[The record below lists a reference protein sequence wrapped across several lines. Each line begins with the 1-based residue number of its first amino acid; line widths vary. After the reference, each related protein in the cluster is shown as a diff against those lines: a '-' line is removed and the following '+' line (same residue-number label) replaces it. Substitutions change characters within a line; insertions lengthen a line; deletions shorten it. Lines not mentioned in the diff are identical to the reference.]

1 VAYKIQ
7 RYTNRKLKRT
17 KRKEACKSKLIQH
30 QHQQNSQ
37 WASQDS
43 GISSS
48 NSILAPE
55 NDDDK
60 TNQQYPKTQRTHNN
74 NDDDNKGVAKEN
86 ASIVGIFPLTDS
98 LFWVLWFRAF
108 PAMYLFLLLLHL
120 LVVCTKME
128 HNQIATKSHKD
139 TQNN

>member
-1 VAYKIQ
+1 MQQK
-7 RYTNRKLKRT
+7 
-17 KRKEACKSKLIQH
+17 

-55 NDDDK
+55 NDEDK

-74 NDDDNKGVAKEN
+74 NNNKGVAKDN
-86 ASIVGIFPLTDS
+86 ASIVGVFPLTDS
-98 LFWVLWFRAF
+98 LLWVLCFRAF
-108 PAMYLFLLLLHL
+108 TAMYPFLLLL
-120 LVVCTKME
+120 LVYTKME
-128 HNQIATKSHKD
+128 HNQVATKSHKD

>member
-1 VAYKIQ
+1 M
-7 RYTNRKLKRT
+7 
-17 KRKEACKSKLIQH
+17 QH

-43 GISSS
+43 DISSS

-60 TNQQYPKTQRTHNN
+60 TNQQYPKTQRTHHNN
-74 NDDDNKGVAKEN
+74 NNNNKGVAKDN

-98 LFWVLWFRAF
+98 LLWVLCFRAF
-108 PAMYLFLLLLHL
+108 TSMYPFLLLLL
-120 LVVCTKME
+120 LLLLLCTKIE

-139 TQNN
+139 T

>member
-1 VAYKIQ
+1 MQ
-7 RYTNRKLKRT
+7 
-17 KRKEACKSKLIQH
+17 KSKLMQQ

-37 WASQDS
+37 CASQDS

-60 TNQQYPKTQRTHNN
+60 TNQQYPKKQRTHNN
-74 NDDDNKGVAKEN
+74 NKGVAKEN

-98 LFWVLWFRAF
+98 LLWVLCFRAF
-108 PAMYLFLLLLHL
+108 TAMYPFLLLLL
-120 LVVCTKME
+120 LLLLLCTKME

-139 TQNN
+139 TQQLDR

>member
-1 VAYKIQ
+1 MQ
-7 RYTNRKLKRT
+7 
-17 KRKEACKSKLIQH
+17 Q

-43 GISSS
+43 DISSS

-74 NDDDNKGVAKEN
+74 NNNNNKGVAKDN
-86 ASIVGIFPLTDS
+86 ASIVGIIPLTDS
-98 LFWVLWFRAF
+98 LFWVLCFRAF
-108 PAMYLFLLLLHL
+108 TAMYPFLLLHL
-120 LVVCTKME
+120 LLVCTKME
-128 HNQIATKSHKD
+128 HNQIATKSHKA

>member
-1 VAYKIQ
+1 MQ
-7 RYTNRKLKRT
+7 Q
-17 KRKEACKSKLIQH
+17 QH
-30 QHQQNSQ
+30 QHNSQ

-43 GISSS
+43 DISSS

-74 NDDDNKGVAKEN
+74 NNNNKGVAKDN

-98 LFWVLWFRAF
+98 LFWVLCFRAF
-108 PAMYLFLLLLHL
+108 TAMYPFLHLHL
-120 LVVCTKME
+120 LLVCTKME